1 MPPRGTLVQRGE
13 VPAQHSLVA
22 FANLKSD
29 VVASSCE
36 RVLSPHMLRVLCL
49 LFVLSN
55 AIAFAP
61 TPARLAR
68 PHLAPTPQTARIRP
82 RIEGTRMRVEG
93 GHACGLR
100 QRLQLAM
107 IVVVSPMICYPA
119 VAVASPVASE
129 QRREAV
135 IGIIEVAAPLAVA
148 VGLCVPTTE
157 PPGPSQSSAR
167 SSRRQSPGEALQQWI
182 GRYCTWKALKSG
194 DTWKNT
200 FGAVG
205 ATRYDTYLSTYRS
218 SIDLYRSS
226 RLRSTRSSRSGSGDT
241 SQTPAQKYGFFFFLV
256 PGQVSKD
263 SLSVMKRAS
272 LRKRGSGDT
281 WQAFKSGDTW
291 RNTFGEV
298 GATRYDT
305 YLSTYRSTRQST
317 SKPTT
322 RSSNRKSKS
331 SSSGSN
337 SNWFSSYDSGYSYY
351 DGGSF
356 GGGSFDSGGGFSDG
370 GGGFSDG
377 GGGGGADF

>member
-1 MPPRGTLVQRGE
+1 
-13 VPAQHSLVA
+13 
-22 FANLKSD
+22 
-29 VVASSCE
+29 
-36 RVLSPHMLRVLCL
+36 
-49 LFVLSN
+49 
-55 AIAFAP
+55 
-61 TPARLAR
+61 
-68 PHLAPTPQTARIRP
+68 
-82 RIEGTRMRVEG
+82 
-93 GHACGLR
+93 
-100 QRLQLAM
+100 M